1 LLDARKGIEMF
12 RKVEIP
18 VLGIVENM
26 STHICSSCG
35 HEEAIFGIGGGN
47 EIALEYDTKLLA
59 QLPLSMSIREQGD
72 SGIPTVAADP
82 EGSVSKAYSEIAA
95 SIVAAVEATSAET
108 GPVIRI
114 VDD

>member
-1 LLDARKGIEMF
+1 MF

-18 VLGIVENM
+18 VIGIVENM

-35 HEEAIFGIGGGN
+35 HEEAIFGTGGGN

-59 QLPLSMSIREQGD
+59 RLPLSISIREQSD
-72 SGIPTVAADP
+72 SGIPGVAADP
-82 EGSVSKAYSEIAA
+82 EGSISKAYGEIAT
-95 SIVAAVEATSAET
+95 SIVEAVEANSAAT
-108 GPVIRI
+108 GPVISI